1 MNEILK
7 IIAQAIATVLGGPIA
22 NVAVSFLAD
31 KLGVP
36 DKTKDGIE
44 QALMGMTAADMI
56 RRLKELDYE
65 FQKFMAENNIK
76 LQLAQLDVAREE
88 ARNINWFIAG
98 ARPFILWTCGVAFAY
113 AAVVEPLLRFSTAVF
128 GGYKGEFPDLDTTI
142 TMQVLFGMLGLGA
155 YRTVEK
161 VTNAEDRRS

>member
-7 IIAQAIATVLGGPIA
+7 SIAPAIATVLGGPIA

-31 KLGVP
+31 KLEVS

-44 QALMGMTAADMI
+44 RALMDMTAADMI
-56 RRLKELDYE
+56 RLKDLDYE
-65 FQKFMAENNIK
+65 FMKFMAENNIK

-113 AAVVEPLLRFSTAVF
+113 AAVVEPLLRFTAVL
-128 GGYKGEFPDLDTTI
+128 GGYNVPFPVLDTTI

>member
-7 IIAQAIATVLGGPIA
+7 IIAPAIATVLGGPIA

-31 KLGVP
+31 KLGVT

-44 QALMGMTAADMI
+44 QALMGMRAADMI
-56 RRLKELDYE
+56 RLKELDYE

-113 AAVVEPLLRFSTAVF
+113 AAVVEPLLRFSTAVL
-128 GGYKGEFPDLDTTI
+128 GGYNGSFPALDTTI

>member
-1 MNEILK
+1 MNEIIK
-7 IIAQAIATVLGGPIA
+7 SIAPTIATALGGPIA
-22 NVAVSFLAD
+22 GAAVAFLAD
-31 KLGVP
+31 KLGVS

-44 QALMGMTAADMI
+44 RALMGMTAADMI
-56 RRLKELDYE
+56 RLKELDHE
-65 FQKFMAENNIK
+65 FRRFMAENSTK

-88 ARNINWFIAG
+88 AKSVNWWVAG

-113 AAVVEPLLRFSTAVF
+113 AAVVEPLLRFVAVV
-128 GGYKGEFPDLDTTI
+128 GGYDGQFPALDTTI

-161 VTNAEDRRS
+161 VTGAEGRRS